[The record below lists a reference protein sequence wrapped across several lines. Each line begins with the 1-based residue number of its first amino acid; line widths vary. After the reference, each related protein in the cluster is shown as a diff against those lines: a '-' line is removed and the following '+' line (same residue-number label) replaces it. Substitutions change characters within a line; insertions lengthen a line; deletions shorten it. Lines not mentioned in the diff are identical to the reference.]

1 MNHNSNPL
9 DYLIEL
15 CETAINT
22 GKWNLTKF
30 TILNAKDELRRLR
43 ESKKDLAIEAYNAN
57 QFAVDEMNRNLDYQ
71 NIAWASINNRGDF
84 YNLTLHYNRFSNQDA
99 LIPLYCNKK
108 EFQEKYGNLSKQTL

>member
-15 CETAINT
+15 CETAVNT

-30 TILNAKDELRRLR
+30 TILNAKDELRKLR

-57 QFAVDEMNRNLDYQ
+57 KFAVDEMNRNLDYQ

-84 YNLTLHYNRFSNQDA
+84 YNLTLHYNRFANQDA

-108 EFQEKYGNLSKQTL
+108 EFQEKYGKLSKQTL